1 MCMCVCDWPGLIAST
16 REKAAT
22 HTYTYSSPMRVKYF
36 HQIGANSFLLL
47 VLKRY
52 DFSNLFM
59 NIQEAFSVHIL
70 LSYQRSRD
78 CQIIL
83 AYFPDSEDFLTI
95 KCSTR
100 ASFTIPLELLVT
112 KDVVNDTL

>member
-1 MCMCVCDWPGLIAST
+1 
-16 REKAAT
+16 
-22 HTYTYSSPMRVKYF
+22 
-36 HQIGANSFLLL
+36 
-47 VLKRY
+47 
-52 DFSNLFM
+52 M

-83 AYFPDSEDFLTI
+83 AYFPDSEDFLAI

-112 KDVVNDTL
+112 KDVVNDTFLAMGYPRLPMIYLNQ